1 MGLNDQSN
9 VLHPPLTDNHLDN
22 VEMLL
27 DETMF
32 SLMHQRSALQ
42 VELQRLEDRL
52 QVLQVAKDQLKEY
65 RTPKRLN
72 MQQMVEESVM
82 AGVQRARPGAEVDD
96 KLEKATQYAVELAE
110 KTGFPHKD
118 PEFWKPHL
126 MDKLG
131 ELMGRA
137 PVSDPGPRFPPG
149 GVKPRPE
156 D

>member
-1 MGLNDQSN
+1 MPLEDGAN

-22 VEMLL
+22 VDMLI
-27 DETMF
+27 DEAMF
-32 SLMHQRSALQ
+32 GLMHQRTALT
-42 VELQRLEDRL
+42 VELERIEEKLKVLE
-52 QVLQVAKDQLKEY
+52 VAKEELKKH

-82 AGVQRARPGAEVDD
+82 AGVQRARPGADVED

-110 KTGFPHKD
+110 RMGFPHKD

-126 MDKLG
+126 MSKMG

-137 PVSDPGPRFPPG
+137 PVEDPGPRFSGRPPT
-149 GVKPRPE
+149 PE

>member
-1 MGLNDQSN
+1 MSLEDGAN

-22 VEMLL
+22 VEMLI
-27 DETMF
+27 DEAVF
-32 SLMHQRSALQ
+32 GLLHQKTALT
-42 VELQRLEDRL
+42 VELERVEEKI

-96 KLEKATQYAVELAE
+96 KLAKATQYAVELAE
-110 KTGFPHKD
+110 RTGFPHKD